1 MRATQRNKQSAA
13 SEILSDND
21 TEEEP
26 VKKVIIAGQR
36 AMIGGNARD
45 QFGRNSSRNSN
56 ISVTRRLSRVNQG
69 MSKDQGN
76 QFELDSHADTCV
88 LGKDFHIL

>member
-36 AMIGGNARD
+36 ATIGGNAGD
-45 QFGRNSSRNSN
+45 HFGSNSHQNKN
-56 ISVTRRLSRVNQG
+56 ISVT
-69 MSKDQGN
+69 
-76 QFELDSHADTCV
+76 
-88 LGKDFHIL
+88 